1 MQECEAGTLRALG
14 LVQAEL
20 TWAAALML
28 GRPERADEWARI
40 ETARRLVR
48 EVMVD
53 VARAEGR
60 GQGRAS

>member
-1 MQECEAGTLRALG
+1 MQECEDGTLRALG